1 MQLILKNA
9 PCANPNSSLNR
20 GKKMS
25 LSDGKIKRD
34 NFTSRWG
41 FVLASIGSAVGMGNI
56 WRFPVMIST
65 YGGLTFLI
73 PYVIFVIIIASTGVI
88 EEFSLGRLFSS
99 GPIGAFKGAMAS
111 YAEDNNKSVKKA
123 GNVGKSL
130 GFIPVLGSLAMA
142 IGYTV
147 VMSWILKYAF
157 MSVFGS
163 LYAMGQNM
171 DVIGATFGETASA
184 WGANIWIV
192 LTICVSFI
200 IMFFGVSG
208 GIERANKVMMPILF
222 FLFVALGIY
231 ISTLNG
237 ASEGYKYIFSI
248 NLPEFASVQDAFK
261 FWAKILVFAFGQA
274 FFSLSVAGNG
284 SVIYGS
290 YLKKDA
296 DLPLSSRN
304 VAVFD
309 TLAALLA
316 ALVIIPA
323 IATTG
328 GVVSTGGPGLMFIY
342 LVNVINGMA
351 GGRIIGASFFIIVT
365 FAGLSSIINLYETP
379 IAFLQDEF
387 KIKRSIATVI
397 IHVLG
402 GGIAICI
409 QAITAQWMDV
419 VSIYVCPLGA
429 LLAGIMFFYFLNK
442 DKALSE
448 VNRGSKKPI
457 GKWFYPAGKYV
468 YCSLALI
475 ALVCGA
481 FFGGIG

>member
-1 MQLILKNA
+1 MHIVQIQILHET
-9 PCANPNSSLNR
+9 
-20 GKKMS
+20 GKRKMS
-25 LSDGKIKRD
+25 LSDGKKNRD

-41 FVLASIGSAVGMGNI
+41 FILASIGSAVGMGNI

-73 PYVIFVIIIASTGVI
+73 PYVIFVVIIASTGVI

-99 GPIGAFKGAMAS
+99 GPIGAFKGAMES
-111 YAEDNNKSVKKA
+111 YAETNNKNVKKA
-123 GNVGKSL
+123 GNVGKAL
-130 GFIPVLGSLAMA
+130 GFIPVLGSLALA

-157 MSVFGS
+157 MALSGS
-163 LYAMGQNM
+163 MYAMGQNM
-171 DVIGATFGETASA
+171 DVIGGTFGKTASA
-184 WGANIWIV
+184 RGANIWIII
-192 LTICVSFI
+192 TICISFT
-200 IMFFGVSG
+200 IMFLGVSK
-208 GIERANKVMMPILF
+208 GIEKANKVMMPLLF

-231 ISTLNG
+231 IATLSG
-237 ASEGYKYIFSI
+237 ASKGYKYIFSI
-248 NLPEFASVQDAFK
+248 NLPEFTSVQEAFK

-296 DLPLSSRN
+296 NIPSSSRN

-309 TLAALLA
+309 TIAALLA
-316 ALVIIPA
+316 SLVIIPA

-342 LVNVINGMA
+342 LVNVMNGMA
-351 GGRIIGASFFIIVT
+351 AGRIIGAIFFVIVT
-365 FAGLSSIINLYETP
+365 FAGLSSIINLYEAP

-387 KIKRSIATVI
+387 KIKRPLATVI
-397 IHVLG
+397 IHILG
-402 GGIAICI
+402 GCIAICI
-409 QAITAQWMDV
+409 QAITAEWMDV
-419 VSIYVCPLGA
+419 VSIYICPLGA
-429 LLAGIMFFYFLNK
+429 LLAGLMFFYFLNK
-442 DKALSE
+442 KKALDE
-448 VNRGSKKPI
+448 VNLGAKKPI
-457 GKWFYPAGKYV
+457 GKWFYTSGKYI
-468 YCSLALI
+468 YCPLAFI